1 MVLYFNE
8 PSTDHVY
15 RIAMKTDVDAEN
27 SKSNEAPAYVPVK
40 KERAPKT
47 GCFIWKL
54 PCDSQKIR
62 KKLLRAVSTHPNLR
76 CVSGED
82 LADAPIQVVLEGEEL
97 EIAAISAHAYALEAN
112 QGLSQASRPNA
123 YPLLT
128 ALLHLGNIDSAESIG
143 DFAIPEQ
150 ETPSLYYTDRT
161 ISQMLLRNDDGEPY
175 FFACSAMCPEGELG
189 IFNPDEICPHRISA
203 RLFFAQFADLSN
215 LMDFIKNW
223 MSPTEQ
229 D

>member
-15 RIAMKTDVDAEN
+15 RIAMKTEDGAAISE
-27 SKSNEAPAYVPVK
+27 SNEAPAYVPVK
-40 KERAPKT
+40 KERDLKT
-47 GCFIWKL
+47 GCFIWEL
-54 PCDSQKIR
+54 PCDSQTIR
-62 KKLLRAVSTHPNLR
+62 NKLLRAVSTHPNLR

-112 QGLSQASRPNA
+112 QGLSQASRPDA
-123 YPLLT
+123 YPLVT
-128 ALLHLGNIDSAESIG
+128 ALLHLGNIDSAEAIA

-150 ETPSLYYTDRT
+150 ETPSLYFTDLT
-161 ISQMLLRNDDGEPY
+161 ISQMIVRNDEGEPY
-175 FFACSAMCPEGELG
+175 IFACSAMCPEGELG